1 MINNELRRRLDEHPI
16 PITPNMASW
25 KNDPPKNRV
34 SCNSSIEC
42 SKILLGTLSANP
54 LRRGRSWRPVGTRYS
69 SRVLSYQIL
78 SVWAKLFWC
87 KGVPKCRRHGGPA
100 PWDWGVSDPYKHT
113 STPHVLPYQIWSLKT
128 FFWATVLAGSQNAD
142 DAVAPPS
149 CDWVVAIPLETRVP
163 RPLVLPR
170 QIWSL

>member
-87 KGVPKCRRHGGPA
+87 KGVPKCWKHGGPA
-100 PWDWGVSDPYKHT
+100 PWDWDVSDPYKHA

-128 FFWATVLAGSQNAD
+128 FLGDGIS
-142 DAVAPPS
+142 
-149 CDWVVAIPLETRVP
+149 RVP
-163 RPLVLPR
+163 KCGWRCCPALLRLGRGYPLR
-170 QIWSL
+170 NTCS